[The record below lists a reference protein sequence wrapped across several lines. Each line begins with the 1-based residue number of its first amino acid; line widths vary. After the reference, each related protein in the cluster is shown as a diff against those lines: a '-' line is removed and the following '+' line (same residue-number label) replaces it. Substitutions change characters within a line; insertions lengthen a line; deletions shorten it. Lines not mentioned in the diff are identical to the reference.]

1 MCELLG
7 MNANIPTD
15 ICFSFSGL
23 IKRSQLRGGHKD
35 GWGVAFYEG
44 KGVRNFLEP
53 KPALDSQLAQLV
65 KLYPIKSKV
74 VISHIRKA
82 NCGKISLANTHPFV
96 RELWGLNWVFAHNGQ
111 IKAVKKRKLKFYKP
125 VGETDSEHAFCWI
138 LDQLR
143 REFPQEPPSDKILHQ
158 RLSLLISDLAKIGTF
173 NVLLSNSHELFAYCS
188 THLWWLTRRAPFGKA
203 SLIDENLQVD
213 FKKRTT
219 SKDIVSVIATKPLT
233 SDEYWNRMESGEL
246 RIFKNGVIESAA

>member
-7 MNANIPTD
+7 MNANVPTD

-23 IKRSQLRGGHKD
+23 IKRSKSRGGHKD

-65 KLYPIKSKV
+65 KLYPIKSKI

-111 IKAVKKRKLKFYKP
+111 IKSVKKRKLQSFKP
-125 VGETDSEHAFCWI
+125 IGETDSEHAFCWI
-138 LDQLR
+138 LDQLCL
-143 REFPQEPPSDKILHQ
+143 EFSYTPPADKRLHQ
-158 RLSLLISDLAKIGTF
+158 RLSVLIKDLANIGTF
-173 NVLLSNSHELFAYCS
+173 NVLLSNSRDLFAHCS
-188 THLWWLTRRAPFGKA
+188 THLWWLT
-203 SLIDENLQVD
+203 
-213 FKKRTT
+213 
-219 SKDIVSVIATKPLT
+219 
-233 SDEYWNRMESGEL
+233 
-246 RIFKNGVIESAA
+246 